1 MATAASRQVRSD
13 PLCNL
18 SMASESPFEAL
29 VERNIERIDTVF
41 GRLAYLASLRD
52 PDSGMYCHP
61 ALGQMLALEEID
73 AALREVHWRFF
84 YQWLDLTLGQQRAEL
99 TEYLGNQQDG
109 DASLLAQLQS
119 SHAAARL
126 PPTEAGRPE
135 RLFFE
140 NSLELVGFRT
150 IKTLVSPPTAKSE
163 AR

>member
-84 YQWLDLTLGQQRAEL
+84 YQWLDLTLGQ
-99 TEYLGNQQDG
+99 
-109 DASLLAQLQS
+109 
-119 SHAAARL
+119 
-126 PPTEAGRPE
+126 
-135 RLFFE
+135 
-140 NSLELVGFRT
+140 
-150 IKTLVSPPTAKSE
+150 
-163 AR
+163 